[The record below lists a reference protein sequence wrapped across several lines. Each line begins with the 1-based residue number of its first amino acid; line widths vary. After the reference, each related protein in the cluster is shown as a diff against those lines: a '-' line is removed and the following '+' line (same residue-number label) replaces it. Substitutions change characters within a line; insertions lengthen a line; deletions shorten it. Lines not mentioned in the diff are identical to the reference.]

1 MQISILGLSMA
12 TSTMPTSSSTTTP
25 KKRSYS
31 TIAGETS
38 PGSVRRAKQEKSSNN
53 RQKRPSSSLSP
64 EAVADLQQRE
74 DMVDMAEEREKDEVV
89 MDEVPEG
96 ALVVAEP
103 EMVDENQTGELEA
116 HHQPSDYAFHSKT
129 HTSPLPLV
137 GNVSLPILPKPLS
150 ILKTAGTCDQK
161 MCENQTY
168 QAQFIQR
175 REHSCPS

>member
-1 MQISILGLSMA
+1 MRISILGLSMA

-31 TIAGETS
+31 TMAGQAAGEIS
-38 PGSVRRAKQEKSSNN
+38 PGSVRRAKAEKSSNN

-64 EAVADLQQRE
+64 EAVVDLQQRE
-74 DMVDMAEEREKDEVV
+74 DLVDMVNEREKDEVV

-103 EMVDENQTGELEA
+103 EMVDENQTGELEP

-150 ILKTAGTCDQK
+150 ILKTAGTCD
-161 MCENQTY
+161 
-168 QAQFIQR
+168 
-175 REHSCPS
+175 